1 MRNLSIF
8 SCSIRNGQ
16 IELTIPE
23 HIPAFSKKKFVKRE
37 PLDPRT
43 YVILGDNE
51 TALSVIDS
59 LRTSFTGRIIL
70 VPCNNQVGSFEN
82 LDMMKRYMGP
92 MSKNQCFLVEDDY
105 LDRANVD
112 VIKGELKKI
121 DVNTRTI
128 DIKNH
133 RKPI

>member
-1 MRNLSIF
+1 
-8 SCSIRNGQ
+8 
-16 IELTIPE
+16 
-23 HIPAFSKKKFVKRE
+23 
-37 PLDPRT
+37 
-43 YVILGDNE
+43 
-51 TALSVIDS
+51 
-59 LRTSFTGRIIL
+59 
-70 VPCNNQVGSFEN
+70 
-82 LDMMKRYMGP
+82 

-133 RKPI
+133 RKPIQFDKVIVSWGSTQDKLATAYSNVHYIEDRFTHAKVHNEILKAKKIVILGNSLDAIQIASSTRDYLDSIGRFDAKI